1 VWEADLELAQRM
13 ADAADEVTMAR
24 FRAVDLRVETK
35 PDDTPV
41 TDADRATEAALR
53 AMLAAERPSDAII
66 GEEQG
71 ATGPDTARR
80 WVIDPIDGTKNYL
93 RGVPVWGTL
102 IALEDLTADIAG
114 DVVVGLVSAPA
125 LGRRWWAA
133 RGGGAWAKVSLGS
146 TDEERRLAVSGVS
159 KLADASFAY
168 SSISGWQE
176 RGSLDGFLELTA
188 RTWRTRAY
196 GDFWSHLLVAEGA
209 VDLSAEPE
217 VAHWDIA
224 PLQVILE
231 EAGGRFTDLSGHPRP
246 DGGSI
251 VTSNGRLHDQAL
263 RLLG

>member
-1 VWEADLELAQRM
+1 MWEADLELARQL
-13 ADAADEVTMAR
+13 ADAADAVTLDR
-24 FRAVDLRVETK
+24 FRAIDLTVETK

-53 AMLAAERPSDAII
+53 EILSAARPNDAVL

-71 ATGPDTARR
+71 ATGRGAARR
-80 WVIDPIDGTKNYL
+80 WIIDPIDGTKNYL

-102 IALEDLTADIAG
+102 IALEDTGAGIPG
-114 DVVVGLVSAPA
+114 DVVVGMVSAPA

-133 RGGGAWAKVSLGS
+133 RGQGAVASLRVGAVAEQRPI
-146 TDEERRLAVSGVS
+146 TVSGVTR
-159 KLADASFAY
+159 LEDASFAY
-168 SSISGWQE
+168 SSISGWRE
-176 RGSLDGFLELTA
+176 RGSLDGFLELA
-188 RTWRTRAY
+188 GRVWRTRAF

-209 VDLSAEPE
+209 VDVSAEPE

-231 EAGGRFTDLSGHPRP
+231 EAGGRFSDLSGRPRP

-251 VTSNGRLHDQAL
+251 LTSNGVLHDEAL